1 MSTTTNLGLFQYE
14 DNNNADLRFINS
26 SMDKIDAEITGVKSS
41 KQNKNDSG
49 LNTTA
54 KIITDA
60 INELLGKIN
69 TNKSAADTQCSDLNN
84 NKQNKNDN
92 GLNTTS
98 KVVIGA
104 INEVLTKVNNN
115 KSTSDGQYNNL
126 NNTKQNITDN
136 GLNTSAKN
144 IVDSINEVLNK
155 MTKYNNESQSQY
167 NDLNISKQSKSDN
180 SLNTVSKN
188 IVGAINELL
197 SIIRFQIVTGS
208 NGTYLKFD
216 NGLLIYFYRS
226 EVKNIN
232 YDLGVSGVYVK
243 TGMESDVVTFPHS
256 FINAPVSSLTIEGS
270 AGVTNRFISGKLCSV
285 SNTQCSINTWSQT
298 KTTVDIV
305 YNITAIGFWK

>member
-1 MSTTTNLGLFQYE
+1 MSTTTNLGLFKYE

-69 TNKSAADTQCSDLNN
+69 TNKSITDGQYSDLNS

-115 KSTSDGQYNNL
+115 KSTSDGQYNGL

-155 MTKYNNESQSQY
+155 MNKYNNESQSQY
-167 NDLNISKQSKSDN
+167 NDLNLSKQSKSDN
-180 SLNTVSKN
+180 NLNTAAKT

-197 SIIRFQIVTGS
+197 SIIRFQIVSDG

-226 EVKNIN
+226 VRNIN
-232 YDLGVSGVYVK
+232 YSVGTSGVYVEV
-243 TGMESDVVTFPHS
+243 GMEADVINFPHS
-256 FINAPVSSLTIEGS
+256 FINTPVVNLTIGGS
-270 AGVTNRFISGKLCSV
+270 AGITNRFISGKLCSI
-285 SNTQCSINTWSQT
+285 SNTQCSVNTWSET
-298 KTTVDIV
+298 GGSLDVT